1 MAHPVAFPICSHCQE
16 EIDEPANIKFRIL
29 DPSRPINDNCGWE
42 HVKTDLTTFHDYS
55 DSVELSAACA
65 TMSGILELKGGHE
78 VFTKPIYSG
87 YSGSVIVDKGAR
99 HTPGAPVI
107 CTEFGGVNIAPPKDS
122 AAAGERDWGYTTA
135 SDPADFL
142 VRFEKLVMAVV
153 KPGHICGLVWTQLY
167 VAHIIPGFWNWHLG
181 TSANIGFLF

>member
-1 MAHPVAFPICSHCQE
+1 MFS
-16 EIDEPANIKFRIL
+16 
-29 DPSRPINDNCGWE
+29 
-42 HVKTDLTTFHDYS
+42 
-55 DSVELSAACA
+55 
-65 TMSGILELKGGHE
+65 
-78 VFTKPIYSG
+78 KPIYSG
-87 YSGSVIVDKGAR
+87 YSGTLMLDEGAQ

-107 CTEFGGVNIAPPKDS
+107 CSEFGGVNIAPPKES

-167 VAHIIPGFWNWHLG
+167 VLH
-181 TSANIGFLF
+181 